1 LKNLQ
6 ANGVIIR
13 EGLHCGLGCLR
24 EIWRR
29 FETEHFEVGVGVNM
43 ENVSKS
49 RWASIARLGKPK
61 NMRKARARRIPNKTP
76 LRYRQLGQ
84 TDWCEGLTF
93 DISQSGVL
101 FRADHSLDIHT
112 PVEMTFAVPYEIA
125 GKEGTVIFC
134 RGEVVR
140 TILPATCDGAPHLAA
155 KILDDVFK
163 GQPGSDSRLPA
174 DDVKSPTGEN

>member
-1 LKNLQ
+1 VVFPNL
-6 ANGVIIR
+6 GKP
-13 EGLHCGLGCLR
+13 
-24 EIWRR
+24 WR
-29 FETEHFEVGVGVNM
+29 HFGTAHFDVGVGVNM

-49 RWASIARLGKPK
+49 RWASIVRLRNPK
-61 NMRKARARRIPNKTP
+61 NMKKARARRIPNKTAM
-76 LRYRQLGQ
+76 RYRQLGQ

-101 FRADHSLDIHT
+101 FRADRSLEIHT
-112 PVEMTFAVPYEIA
+112 PVEMTFAVPFEIA

-155 KILDDVFK
+155 KILDEVFNA
-163 GQPGSDSRLPA
+163 QPESDGGPSVA
-174 DDVKSPTGEN
+174 NVEEKAKEN

>member
-1 LKNLQ
+1 M
-6 ANGVIIR
+6 V
-13 EGLHCGLGCLR
+13 
-24 EIWRR
+24 
-29 FETEHFEVGVGVNM
+29 
-43 ENVSKS
+43 
-49 RWASIARLGKPK
+49 RLGKPR
-61 NMRKARARRIPNKTP
+61 NMKKPRARRIANKTP
-76 LRYRQLGQ
+76 MRYRQLGQ

-101 FRADHSLDIHT
+101 FRADRSLDIHT
-112 PVEMTFAVPYEIA
+112 PVEMTFAVPVEIA

-163 GQPGSDSRLPA
+163 AQPGSDTRLA
-174 DDVKSPTGEN
+174 AEDVKSPAVEN